1 MPILE
6 GFMDGNTAA
15 SRHRRQMSAAY
26 RGVEYAPSPTLKSP
40 PIVFPRNPTPLSPQ
54 YYQRPPYQPQTP
66 IHDEVRLQ
74 SPSPLYSRTQAFRY
88 SQQKHKPAPLRL
100 QHDSPTLGHW
110 THQQQQQLP
119 SPIPTPYLLDGPDDG
134 DDSDDEFPIRPSAAL
149 LPHKGQDEGTQSP
162 PRRRL
167 PDLLQDVLEIMN
179 SITSQQSQLEE
190 ESLALQD
197 MVELVVTMQEQ
208 ADSLME
214 YSDLVEEYVDVV
226 NDEVTLA
233 ASPSSTYS
241 VDTADVLEEE
251 IEVGYDGTGED
262 LGERDL
268 ASRADSGVSVGDDI
282 ATDGE
287 DPRVVESRRPRPIAG
302 VVPKAPGRAKRVPK
316 EQPFRDSGLGLMSPD
331 VAPPGNVG
339 RGKRAASTR
348 GRNNRSSGTRGRAS
362 RLGGR

>member
-1 MPILE
+1 
-6 GFMDGNTAA
+6 
-15 SRHRRQMSAAY
+15 MSVAY
-26 RGVEYAPSPTLKSP
+26 RGVEYALSPTQKSP

-54 YYQRPPYQPQTP
+54 YYQRPSYQPQTP
-66 IHDEVRLQ
+66 IHDVVRLQ

-88 SQQKHKPAPLRL
+88 SQHKHKPAPLHL
-100 QHDSPTLGHW
+100 QADSPTLGHW
-110 THQQQQQLP
+110 THQQAPP
-119 SPIPTPYLLDGPDDG
+119 SPIPTPYLLDGTDDG

-149 LPHKGQDEGTQSP
+149 LPHRAQDKDTAATP

-233 ASPSSTYS
+233 AASSPSSSAYS
-241 VDTADVLEEE
+241 LDTADMQEE
-251 IEVGYDGTGED
+251 IDDEEDDGAGVDHEAR
-262 LGERDL
+262 EL

-282 ATDGE
+282 LTDDE
-287 DPRVVESRRPRPIAG
+287 EPRIAENRRPRANAG
-302 VVPKAPGRAKRVPK
+302 VKPKAPGKAKPNPR

-331 VAPPGNVG
+331 MASPGNMG
-339 RGKRAASTR
+339 RGRRVPSR
-348 GRNNRSSGTRGRAS
+348 GRNSRSSGTRGATS
-362 RLGGR
+362 RLRGR

>member
-1 MPILE
+1 MPILD
-6 GFMDGNTAA
+6 GLMDGTTAA
-15 SRHRRQMSAAY
+15 SSHRRQMSAAY
-26 RGVEYAPSPTLKSP
+26 RGVEYALSPTLKSP

-54 YYQRPPYQPQTP
+54 YYQRPSYQPQTP
-66 IHDEVRLQ
+66 IHDVVRLQ

-88 SQQKHKPAPLRL
+88 SQHKHKPAPLHL
-100 QHDSPTLGHW
+100 QADSPTLGHK
-110 THQQQQQLP
+110 THPQPLP
-119 SPIPTPYLLDGPDDG
+119 SPIPTPYLLDGADDG

-149 LPHKGQDEGTQSP
+149 LPHRAQDKDTAATP
-162 PRRRL
+162 PGRRL

-241 VDTADVLEEE
+241 IDTADMQEE
-251 IEVGYDGTGED
+251 IDDEEDGAGVDHEAR
-262 LGERDL
+262 EL

-282 ATDGE
+282 LTDSE
-287 DPRVVESRRPRPIAG
+287 ASQMTDNRRSQTIAG
-302 VVPKAPGRAKRVPK
+302 VKSNAPGRPK
-316 EQPFRDSGLGLMSPD
+316 PTPRDQPFRDSGLGLMSPD
-331 VAPPGNVG
+331 MASPGNMGRG
-339 RGKRAASTR
+339 RGKRVSSR
-348 GRNNRSSGTRGRAS
+348 GRNNRSSGTRGGAS
-362 RLGGR
+362 RLRGR